1 VGFLK
6 KLLGGGARG
15 EAGDAYGLYFYIRSK
30 QTGEV
35 LRLRL
40 HRGND
45 LSPNDNYDGFFV
57 HKVLVGTRSFDR
69 IEADLSFDK
78 HYKLIDS
85 TISGG
90 ELVDRAAYDAYQAE
104 KNAS

>member
-1 VGFLK
+1 MGFLK
-6 KLLGGGARG
+6 KLFGGGARG
-15 EAGDAYGLYFYIRSK
+15 EAGDAYGLYFYIRSR

-57 HKVLVGTRSFDR
+57 HKVLVGEKSFDR
-69 IEADLSFDK
+69 IEAELSFDK
-78 HYKLIDS
+78 NYKLTNADI
-85 TISGG
+85 TGG
-90 ELVDRAAYDAYQAE
+90 EMVDRDAYETYLEE
-104 KNAS
+104 KGTR